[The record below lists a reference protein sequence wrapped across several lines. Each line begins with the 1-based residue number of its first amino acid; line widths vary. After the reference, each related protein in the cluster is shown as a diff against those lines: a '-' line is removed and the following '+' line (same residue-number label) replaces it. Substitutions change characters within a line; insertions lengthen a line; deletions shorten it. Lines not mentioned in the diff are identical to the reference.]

1 MSLPPQVRLDT
12 PDWFCQQLD
21 LPTRRFL
28 LRPMTADS
36 YRRSLFLDDRIAAP
50 SAEQQIVAME
60 ACREPL
66 AEVEVL
72 PALWVFHHGHCGS
85 TYLSRMLEQLSPLL
99 ALREPM
105 TLRALAVF
113 QRDLESPL
121 SLMDPTDFDGH
132 LDQQLRLL
140 TRRYEPS
147 LPTLV
152 KATSDCG
159 GLAGPLLA
167 SHPEHRALRVGIPL
181 ESYLQTM
188 LRSELRRQE
197 LYHFSQTRLADLQA
211 LGLGQSVRLY
221 QLTPGELAAMS
232 WLAVN
237 RSLDAAEAELTS
249 AAPGERVLR
258 VDFER
263 FLAEP
268 VTQLARIAAF
278 YGITPSVEQLE
289 QAARGEIAQ
298 GYSKDPAMRYDR
310 SSRQAELEHSA
321 RENAD
326 EIQRGLRWA
335 EAFEA

>member
-1 MSLPPQVRLDT
+1 
-12 PDWFCQQLD
+12 
-21 LPTRRFL
+21 
-28 LRPMTADS
+28 
-36 YRRSLFLDDRIAAP
+36 
-50 SAEQQIVAME
+50 
-60 ACREPL
+60 
-66 AEVEVL
+66 
-72 PALWVFHHGHCGS
+72 
-85 TYLSRMLEQLSPLL
+85 
-99 ALREPM
+99 
-105 TLRALAVF
+105 
-113 QRDLESPL
+113 
-121 SLMDPTDFDGH
+121 
-132 LDQQLRLL
+132 
-140 TRRYEPS
+140 
-147 LPTLV
+147 
-152 KATSDCG
+152 
-159 GLAGPLLA
+159 
-167 SHPEHRALRVGIPL
+167 
-181 ESYLQTM
+181 
-188 LRSELRRQE
+188 
-197 LYHFSQTRLADLQA
+197 
-211 LGLGQSVRLY
+211 
-221 QLTPGELAAMS
+221 GELAAMS